1 VRYGLTDKWGC
12 DRGVRRPHV
21 LASEMAD
28 WPTAFFQR
36 NNSDST
42 VGRLRAGAKFDG
54 PRQRPEL
61 TEPILFPSRG

>member
-1 VRYGLTDKWGC
+1 MFSQVKWRIGL
-12 DRGVRRPHV
+12 
-21 LASEMAD
+21 
-28 WPTAFFQR
+28 TAFFQR